1 MPMLQKAL
9 LDTLATPLCSS
20 KGICAVVGRT
30 VDVLVVSIGAMA
42 LLLALVAAGALLLS
56 RRRRMARTGL
66 AAAIGS
72 WLIAPRAM
80 IYPGRSYPS
89 LAQQCQDVADTPA
102 APKPTSYRVAVLLTV
117 SVCVDGVA
125 EMSGVRQQR
134 ARCSSMTAGALAARL
149 RAYRRTLKHWLC
161 FGSLKDVYVVESS
174 NWPLD
179 ELFGGLGPGGRRSMC
194 GGSHERP
201 LNESLHLFVHQL
213 GQRRGVG
220 KSPGEA
226 MAVVA
231 AADRFNRRW
240 ADSGVTHVLKVTGKY
255 ALPQLTPWV
264 RAFERCGCDADV
276 VHSAHSVQPT
286 KLWPWL
292 PNLERWLLG
301 GGGTGDSI
309 HCEVFG
315 LRRELLRPFYH
326 AYLVDEVE
334 EPRQSNLQHHPRVLE
349 EYIRLAVRDRS
360 TFHTQ
365 ISLPRLP
372 NVLRARRGV
381 GDTLDWL

>member
-1 MPMLQKAL
+1 
-9 LDTLATPLCSS
+9 
-20 KGICAVVGRT
+20 
-30 VDVLVVSIGAMA
+30 
-42 LLLALVAAGALLLS
+42 
-56 RRRRMARTGL
+56 
-66 AAAIGS
+66 
-72 WLIAPRAM
+72 
-80 IYPGRSYPS
+80 
-89 LAQQCQDVADTPA
+89 
-102 APKPTSYRVAVLLTV
+102 
-117 SVCVDGVA
+117 
-125 EMSGVRQQR
+125 MS
-134 ARCSSMTAGALAARL
+134 AGALAARL

-201 LNESLHLFVHQL
+201 LNESLHLFVHQF

-326 AYLVDEVE
+326 AYLVEEVKK
-334 EPRQSNLQHHPRVLE
+334 PHHPRVLE

-381 GDTLDWL
+381 GDMLDWL